1 MGLFGSRFKS
11 AAVPDAG
18 LEGDDYDKNH
28 PTLEFVK
35 KKVRKYDPK
44 LNEDAAMELAELLIN
59 PEAIKT
65 KYFAHIVKKINSIML
80 NANKEANNLGRSGNF
95 RNQGDMDAAREELAY
110 NREHVLKVDVKL
122 LWEEL
127 DQNAAVQFTAR
138 IVCPLLKKN
147 KFVYGPFH
155 VALLVDD
162 VVIEW
167 TDTSLVVPY
176 RKRSPQPIL
185 AANIGEPPELC
196 TPLEASLRNPAQFQ
210 SFITTAKEIAIHA
223 ENKLHLIDQLCGMI
237 AHYNKKYLY
246 AIFTNNCQHFA
257 KDVLTCLGMNEDAE
271 IFHGKSKV
279 LAETVMA
286 GFAHSR
292 IFKTATATSE
302 LNSHEELNRYVT
314 EEGEGMSRD
323 DLEFCQLHYL
333 LFHAWSKKFPEND
346 AWRCN
351 EEECKLGLVE
361 DRLRDI
367 RV

>member
-1 MGLFGSRFKS
+1 MGIFGSRFKS
-11 AAVPDAG
+11 AAVPDAE

-28 PTLEFVK
+28 PTLELVK
-35 KKVRKYDPK
+35 KKVRKYGPE
-44 LNEDAAMELAELLIN
+44 LNEAAVMELAELLIN

-65 KYFAHIVKKINSIML
+65 KYFAHIVDKIKRIMSD
-80 NANKEANNLGRSGNF
+80 ANEDASDLGKSGNF
-95 RNQGDMDAAREELAY
+95 RNQGERDATRERLAY
-110 NREHVLKVDVKL
+110 NREQVLKVDVKL

-138 IVCPLLKKN
+138 IVCPLLKEK

-167 TDTSLVVPY
+167 NNTSLVVPY
-176 RKRSPQPIL
+176 RKRSPQPML

-196 TPLEASLRNPAQFQ
+196 TLLEASLRNPAQFQ
-210 SFITTAKEIAIHA
+210 SFLTTAKEIAIHA

-237 AHYNKKYLY
+237 ARYNKKYQY
-246 AIFTNNCQHFA
+246 DIFASNCQHFA
-257 KDVLTCLGMNEDAE
+257 NDVLTCLGMNEDAE
-271 IFHGKSKV
+271 IFHGKSKA
-279 LAETVMA
+279 LAEAVIA

-292 IFKTATATSE
+292 IFKTAASE

-361 DRLRDI
+361 DRLRNI